1 MGPASTAFDRAAPA
15 TCGEPRPAF
24 LCSLP
29 APRSLPTAR
38 NLPAPRSLLVAFAL
52 VAATAAYA
60 EVAVPPLAARVTD
73 LTNTLGPSERA
84 ALEQKLEAFEKR
96 KGSQIAVLVVPTTEP
111 EEIEQYS
118 IRVVDAWKLG
128 RKGVDDGALLLV
140 AKDDRRLRIEV
151 GRGLEGVVP
160 DIAAKR
166 IVADTITP
174 RFRSGDFYGGIDAG
188 VTQLIGLVDGEPLPE
203 PKQDW
208 SRQPRGDDIGGIF
221 PILLFGA
228 IVVGGFLRRV
238 VGRFPGALA
247 TGGLIGFVTWF
258 LVGVMAVGV
267 MAGVVAFFVTLV
279 GLASGP
285 RWSNGRR
292 GGFGPMG
299 GGWGG
304 GGFGG
309 GGFSGGG
316 GGFSGGGA
324 SGRW

>member
-15 TCGEPRPAF
+15 ACGEAGSVF
-24 LCSLP
+24 L
-29 APRSLPTAR
+29 
-38 NLPAPRSLLVAFAL
+38 RSLLVAFAL

-60 EVAVPPLAARVTD
+60 EVAVPPLTARVTD

-96 KGSQIAVLVVPTTEP
+96 KGSQIAVLVVPTTGP

-203 PKQDW
+203 PKQEW
-208 SRQPRGDDIGGIF
+208 SREPGADIGNIF

-228 IVVGGFLRRV
+228 IIVGGFLRRV
-238 VGRFPGALA
+238 VGRFPGACV
-247 TGGLIGFVTWF
+247 TGGLIGFVTWT
-258 LVGVMAVGV
+258 LVGIMAVGV

-292 GGFGPMG
+292 GGYGPMG

>member
-1 MGPASTAFDRAAPA
+1 MGPASTAFVRAAPA
-15 TCGEPRPAF
+15 NCGETRPAF
-24 LCSLP
+24 LRRLP
-29 APRSLPTAR
+29 AA
-38 NLPAPRSLLVAFAL
+38 RSLLVALAL
-52 VAATAAYA
+52 VAATAASA
-60 EVAVPPLAARVTD
+60 DVAVPPLTARVTD

-140 AKDDRRLRIEV
+140 AKEDRKLRIEV

-208 SRQPRGDDIGGIF
+208 SREPRGGDIGNIF

-228 IVVGGFLRRV
+228 IMVGGFLRRV
-238 VGRFPGALA
+238 VGRFPGACV

-258 LVGVMAVGV
+258 LVGIMAVGV
-267 MAGVVAFFVTLV
+267 MAGIVAFFVTLV

-292 GGFGPMG
+292 GGYGGPIG

>member
-1 MGPASTAFDRAAPA
+1 MGKASTASVRA
-15 TCGEPRPAF
+15 RPAGHSGF
-24 LCSLP
+24 F
-29 APRSLPTAR
+29 RG
-38 NLPAPRSLLVAFAL
+38 LLVMLAL
-52 VAATAAYA
+52 AATTAASA
-60 EVAVPPLAARVTD
+60 EIPVPPLTARVTD
-73 LTNTLGPSERA
+73 LTNTLSPAERTS
-84 ALEQKLEAFEKR
+84 LEQKLEAFEKR
-96 KGSQIAVLVVPTTEP
+96 KGSQIAVLLVPTTEP

-140 AKDDRRLRIEV
+140 ARDDRRLRIEV

-188 VTQLIGLVDGEPLPE
+188 VTQLIALVDGEPLPE
-203 PKQDW
+203 PRQDW
-208 SRQPRGDDIGGIF
+208 SREPGGDVGGIF
-221 PILLFGA
+221 PVLLFGA
-228 IVVGGFLRRV
+228 IMLGGFLRRV

-247 TGGLIGFVTWF
+247 TGGLIGFVTWIVVG
-258 LVGVMAVGV
+258 LVTVGV
-267 MAGVVAFFVTLV
+267 MAGLMAFLVTLV

-292 GGFGPMG
+292 GGFGGPI

-309 GGFSGGG
+309 GGFGGGG

>member
-1 MGPASTAFDRAAPA
+1 MGPASTAYVRAAPA
-15 TCGEPRPAF
+15 TCGERRPAF
-24 LCSLP
+24 LRGLP
-29 APRSLPTAR
+29 AAR
-38 NLPAPRSLLVAFAL
+38 GLLVALAL
-52 VAATAAYA
+52 AASTAAYA

-96 KGSQIAVLVVPTTEP
+96 KGSQIAVLVVATTEP

-208 SRQPRGDDIGGIF
+208 SREPGTDIGNVF

-228 IVVGGFLRRV
+228 IMIGGILRRI

-247 TGGLIGFVTWF
+247 TGGLIGFVTWI
-258 LVGVMAVGV
+258 LVGIMAVGV
-267 MAGVVAFFVTLV
+267 MAGLVAFFVTLV

-292 GGFGPMG
+292 GGYGGPIG
-299 GGWGG
+299 GGWG

-309 GGFSGGG
+309 GGFGGGG